1 MNIFT
6 TVPLQVCFFN
16 FNSNIFLLC
25 ISHNKESDLFL
36 CRFHSSQV
44 FITHVDTSPFPIKGC
59 NSIHVPVPICS
70 VLMTTKQW
78 GFLCMLFKSPLWH
91 ICSGSV
97 DNLLQP
103 SYDIWP
109 CQANTVT
116 SVPPLSEGLP
126 NAGLSLSLTA
136 YEWGETFVM
145 LHILWHRAQFSSS
158 HQRYTPFNLLLRPAM
173 GSGDLSV
180 AKIHTQMHREHYPRH
195 VMLI

>member
-1 MNIFT
+1 MSFSFLSSFYHSCGDITISNERMHT
-6 TVPLQVCFFN
+6 YVQCSWPLSSEGSCACF
-16 FNSNIFLLC
+16 SSPHYDTPVLL
-25 ISHNKESDLFL
+25 SF
-36 CRFHSSQV
+36 
-44 FITHVDTSPFPIKGC
+44 
-59 NSIHVPVPICS
+59 
-70 VLMTTKQW
+70 
-78 GFLCMLFKSPLWH
+78 
-91 ICSGSV
+91 CSGSV

-126 NAGLSLSLTA
+126 YAGLSLSLIA